1 MNQSIGRLADTFH
14 DQRKPNIHR
23 WGRCS
28 ARGRSDFP
36 RRTCTLKPPNVA
48 RPNHAI
54 DKLPQSLFQS
64 TIEKRTTF
72 NGWINTKK
80 AVRKKAATMVHAKE
94 THDEL
99 YKASNH
105 FLTDSDHRS
114 QLENASLTFLRWF
127 RKKEK
132 KFTKNLFKFIP
143 KTEKIACVIAS
154 QVWKNKKVE
163 LNIKTRR
170 VWNWFTLIR
179 GMCESF
185 WWHERPDAWNQDT
198 HVLRKSHRLEFRQRH
213 EEKKKSKRLVRFFLL
228 NLQRS

>member
-127 RKKEK
+127 RGKKK
-132 KFTKNLFKFIP
+132 KVYQKSVQIY
-143 KTEKIACVIAS
+143 S
-154 QVWKNKKVE
+154 QDWKNRVRNCKSGLKEQESWVKHQDSKS
-163 LNIKTRR
+163 LKLIYIDSRNVRKFLVTREAGCVKSRHPR
-170 VWNWFTLIR
+170 VA
-179 GMCESF
+179 EVASF
-185 WWHERPDAWNQDT
+185 GI
-198 HVLRKSHRLEFRQRH
+198 
-213 EEKKKSKRLVRFFLL
+213 
-228 NLQRS
+228 